1 MMVENFLGRCDFK
14 ATESP
19 RELRIEERP
28 NSFIRAF
35 TRLDGFIQIALKF
48 SHFVADKA
56 KCVVQGKPLN
66 VFGVLLQIM
75 SQAVEFG

>member
-1 MMVENFLGRCDFK
+1 MMVDNFLGRCDFK

-66 VFGVLLQIM
+66 VSGVLLQIM